1 MLVEIV
7 SDLVCPWCYIGKR
20 HFDGAVAALRAEG
33 VTTDITVQLRAF
45 QLDPGA
51 PIGSPRPVREAY
63 AQRFGG
69 DERAARIIQHVTDA
83 AATVEIP
90 FAMER
95 ALRANTRGAHQVLKL
110 VQQSNPEQQMNVNES
125 IMQAYFVEGRDISD
139 PATLDDCAA
148 RAGYVTHRP
157 SEHLGN
163 FDSRRALDDA
173 VDGDLR
179 WAAERG
185 ITSVPTFVIN
195 GAFDIPGAQD
205 SATLLRLL
213 RRLADER

>member
-7 SDLVCPWCYIGKR
+7 SDPVCPWCYIGKR
-20 HFDGAVAALRAEG
+20 HFDGAVAMLRAEG

-69 DERAARIIQHVTDA
+69 DDRAARIMQHVTDA
-83 AATVEIP
+83 AATAGIT
-90 FAMER
+90 FAMDR
-95 ALRANTRGAHQVLKL
+95 ALRANTRSAHQVLKL
-110 VQQSNPEQQMNVNES
+110 VQQVSPELQTSVNES
-125 IMQAYFVEGRDISD
+125 VMQAYFVEGRDISD
-139 PATLDDCAA
+139 PVTLDDCAA
-148 RAGYVTHRP
+148 RAGFTTHRP
-157 SEHLGN
+157 SEHLG
-163 FDSRRALDDA
+163 DSVARHTLDDA

-195 GAFDIPGAQD
+195 EAFDIPGAQD
-205 SATLLRLL
+205 AATFARLL
-213 RRLADER
+213 RRLTNER